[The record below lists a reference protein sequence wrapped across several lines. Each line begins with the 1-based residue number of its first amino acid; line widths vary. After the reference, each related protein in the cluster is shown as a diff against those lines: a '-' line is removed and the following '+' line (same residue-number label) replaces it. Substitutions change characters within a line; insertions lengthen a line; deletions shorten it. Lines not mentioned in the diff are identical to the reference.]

1 MQLFI
6 TDFEKKWNNISIQN
20 KEILDQVRKVLRMKI
35 WDHIF
40 VQQENIRHQIEISD
54 RDDKNLYW
62 NILATT
68 TYDWK
73 KSQDGILVALSN
85 KRDKI
90 ELIAQKLTEI
100 WIKNIYLRP
109 SERSIIRERN
119 DKKLER
125 IQKISKEAVEQSR
138 WRFLPEI
145 QFTKDISEIIKNRE
159 IIVFDKS
166 EWKTAKFRWHT
177 PLLWIIGPE
186 WWLTPNDYKSFGN
199 NIKTVS
205 LGDTVLRTETASII
219 AARNII
225 NNKF

>member
-40 VQQENIRHQIEISD
+40 VQQENIRYQIEISD

-62 NILATT
+62 NILDTT
-68 TYDWK
+68 KYEWNESKDW
-73 KSQDGILVALSN
+73 ILIALSN

-90 ELIAQKLTEI
+90 ELITQKLTEI
-100 WIKNIYLRP
+100 WIKHIYFRP

-125 IQKISKEAVEQSR
+125 IQKIAKEAVEQSR

-166 EWKTAKFRWHT
+166 EWKAENLKWHT
-177 PLLWIIGPE
+177 PVLWIIGPE
-186 WWLTPNDYKSFGN
+186 WWLTPNDYKSFWN
-199 NIKTVS
+199 DIKTVS

-225 NNKF
+225 NNKI